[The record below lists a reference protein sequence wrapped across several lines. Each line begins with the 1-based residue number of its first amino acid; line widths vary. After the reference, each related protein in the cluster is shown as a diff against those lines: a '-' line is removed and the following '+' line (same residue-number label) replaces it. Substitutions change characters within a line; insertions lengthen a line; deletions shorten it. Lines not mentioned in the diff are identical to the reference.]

1 MSFPGPKF
9 LQGRV
14 DFHRAVY
21 RQLGSRLPAR
31 CWITVDGEE
40 VFNCADLDTD
50 WRMAYLEAKSRL
62 EREQPEA
69 DQWVLSDEAW
79 READSDFP
87 RGGFLG
93 SALHEYI
100 AAPIAN
106 SLKSANQIVQA
117 FAIID
122 RRVGRRT
129 LERFCASPD
138 LPPLTRLFVKL
149 RLTSNATAHGA
160 TSAEQGI
167 ASIASRSAASGIP
180 AISSGCGSRP
190 SNWRARKVSRAR
202 RMMSRCAASRTTR
215 SRPH

>member
-1 MSFPGPKF
+1 MQSSRSSTRRTSAPKPCMQWSQLKKQTKKF
-9 LQGRV
+9 ICQELQGRV

-21 RQLGSRLPAR
+21 RQHGSRLPAR

-106 SLKSANQIVQA
+106 SLKSATQIVQA
-117 FAIID
+117 FAIVD

-167 ASIASRSAASGIP
+167 AS
-180 AISSGCGSRP
+180 
-190 SNWRARKVSRAR
+190 KE
-202 RMMSRCAASRTTR
+202 R
-215 SRPH
+215 SRVD